1 MLAALLAPTSH
12 AAPALQPEGLPR
24 TNPRWVE
31 QTEPSG
37 TLIVYSGP
45 TDARESLY
53 DNNFQFFLRHG
64 LPCSY
69 HKGQLG
75 RVHVVIVLT
84 SATIAKYETEITR
97 YNQTCG
103 DLMLVERADRCY
115 DMQSALSVLDGV
127 PTTGEP
133 SALAASYEHIV
144 YLNCGV
150 LGPLLSLSQ
159 PQRCLRSAS
168 RLRTS

>member
-1 MLAALLAPTSH
+1 M
-12 AAPALQPEGLPR
+12 
-24 TNPRWVE
+24 
-31 QTEPSG
+31 
-37 TLIVYSGP
+37 
-45 TDARESLY
+45 
-53 DNNFQFFLRHG
+53 RHG

-133 SALAASYEHIV
+133 SALAADSSALAAV
-144 YLNCGV
+144 ANALAADASV
-150 LGPLLSLSQ
+150 LEAVASLHE
-159 PQRCLRSAS
+159 PDKATAAAEPVADRMGAGN
-168 RLRTS
+168 T